1 MKFTPKKSI
10 FEEELQVPSFDSN
23 RTYDVN
29 DIIDLILNSF
39 VLSDE
44 NLPKLNKL
52 GIKYDS
58 LYDDPESILDEI
70 CQNSFLP
77 TWSGDNEIEADEL
90 ESKLKN
96 FAKDMEFTQ
105 AELNELC
112 EEIKHT
118 KNPKSARV
126 EEFNDDLQLDI
137 SSLENIKAEL
147 NTNMAA
153 VGIGKLI
160 NELKK
165 FNYSGNKYDTWK
177 YNEYKTD
184 PTKYT
189 LMGGSEE
196 DYE

>member
-1 MKFTPKKSI
+1 
-10 FEEELQVPSFDSN
+10 
-23 RTYDVN
+23 
-29 DIIDLILNSF
+29 
-39 VLSDE
+39 
-44 NLPKLNKL
+44 
-52 GIKYDS
+52 
-58 LYDDPESILDEI
+58 
-70 CQNSFLP
+70 
-77 TWSGDNEIEADEL
+77 
-90 ESKLKN
+90 
-96 FAKDMEFTQ
+96 MEFTQ

-137 SSLENIKAEL
+137 SSLENIKTEL

-160 NELKK
+160 NELKNFK
-165 FNYSGNKYDTWK
+165 YSGNKYDTWK
-177 YNEYKTD
+177 YNQYKTD

-196 DYE
+196 DYK